1 MILQK
6 GILTMSHKKAIVL
19 TCLVALMWS
28 LAGYNIKMIQWP
40 AEAIAGGR
48 SLIAVILLAPLF
60 LRKGKLKVNRYVLG
74 GAVCYAA
81 FNYCFS
87 LSTKL
92 TTSAMAIMMQY
103 TAPIYVALLSWVF
116 LRERISKA
124 DIASVGAVFGGMLLF
139 FLDSSGGGSVIGNII
154 AVFNGITFAGISI
167 FLRLQKDGDPALSMY
182 FGNAISAVVGL
193 PFMVSAGVPD
203 LTSLL
208 FLLLAGVLVAVTYT
222 LYAKA
227 STGLSALETVLLP
240 IIDPLMNPVWVFLLL
255 GEAPGVLSLLGAGV
269 ILVTVTARVIYG
281 LAQDGK
287 QVGKTAA

>member
-1 MILQK
+1 
-6 GILTMSHKKAIVL
+6 MSHKKAIVL

-28 LAGYNIKMIQWP
+28 LAGFNIKMIQWP

-60 LRKGKLKVNRYVLG
+60 LRKGRFQVNRYVLG
-74 GAVCYAA
+74 GAICYAA
-81 FNYCFS
+81 FNYCFI

-116 LRERISKA
+116 LRERITRS
-124 DIASVGAVFGGMLLF
+124 DIVSVIAVFGGMLLF
-139 FLDSSGGGSVIGNII
+139 FLDSTGSGSMLGNVIAI
-154 AVFNGITFAGISI
+154 FNGVTFAGISI

-182 FGNAISAVVGL
+182 WGNVISAVIGT
-193 PFMVSAGVPD
+193 PFMVSAGKLD
-203 LTSLL
+203 FASLL
-208 FLLLAGVLVAVTYT
+208 FLLLAGILVAVTYT

-240 IIDPLMNPVWVFLLL
+240 IIDPLMNPVWVFLFL
-255 GEAPGVLSLLGAGV
+255 GEAPGALSLLGSGV
-269 ILVTVTARVIYG
+269 ILVTVTGRVVLGILHDSTG
-281 LAQDGK
+281 GREIPTAQR
-287 QVGKTAA
+287 